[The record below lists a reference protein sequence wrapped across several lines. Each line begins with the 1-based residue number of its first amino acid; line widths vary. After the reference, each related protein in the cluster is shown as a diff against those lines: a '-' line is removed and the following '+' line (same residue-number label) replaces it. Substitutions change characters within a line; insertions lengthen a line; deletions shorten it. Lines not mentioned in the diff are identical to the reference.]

1 MRPDP
6 RAQPG
11 YIEAMTRILAKVAA
25 ALADVN
31 PKRLPVRL
39 YVAGGAALH
48 LRTGSR
54 VTADIDA
61 TFSQRVLLGDDLE
74 ASYRDADGRARLL
87 YLDRNYNDSLGLL
100 HENAY
105 RDSEPVELPGVDG
118 RIIEV
123 RTLTP
128 LDLAVS
134 KLARYSDQDREDI
147 EILAREGLIDAKAL
161 RLRAE
166 EALGGY
172 VGNVK
177 SVQMSIDLACKLVE
191 ARRPSG
197 KSRTARRQK
206 LP

>member
-11 YIEAMTRILAKVAA
+11 YVEALTKIIAKMVAS
-25 ALADVN
+25 LGEVN
-31 PKRLPVRL
+31 PKRLPIML

-61 TFSQRVLLGDDLE
+61 VFSQRVLLGDDLE
-74 ASYRDADGRARLL
+74 VSYRDADGRARLL
-87 YLDRNYNDSLGLL
+87 YLDRNYNDTLGLM

-105 RDSEPVELPGVDG
+105 QDSEPVDLPGLDG
-118 RIIEV
+118 KVIEV
-123 RTLTP
+123 RALTP

-147 EILAREGLIDAKAL
+147 EVLAREGLIDAKAL
-161 RLRAE
+161 RKRAE
-166 EALGGY
+166 EAIGGY
-172 VGNVK
+172 IGNVK
-177 SVQMSIDLACKLVE
+177 SVQISIDLACKLVE
-191 ARRPSG
+191 AHRTVR
-197 KSRTARRQK
+197 KSRTPRR
-206 LP
+206 